1 MSQANLDLF
10 LAEARKSQ
18 SLSEQVR
25 AARSHEEL
33 IKLAGS
39 HGHELTAAGAGSQVL
54 VGCFPGRSTFFEAT
68 AAISAL

>member
-39 HGHELTAAGAGSQVL
+39 HGNELTKVL
-54 VGCFPGRSTFFEAT
+54 TMFITMILAT
-68 AAISAL
+68 YS

>member
-39 HGHELTAAGAGSQVL
+39 HGHELTK
-54 VGCFPGRSTFFEAT
+54 
-68 AAISAL
+68 